1 MFASPNRYFEE
12 NSRWVPRT
20 GCQIPDS
27 LSCTVKR
34 REEPRFSEVWQNID
48 SYSLEYLLE
57 V

>member
-1 MFASPNRYFEE
+1 MFASPNRYFKE